1 MTRLAYFALFLIG
14 LSAIV
19 YALFSAAGGK
29 PPSNPLERYAVGEIE
44 KLDFSKAGT
53 SAAAAPFYLEDGT
66 PVTFETLRGKV
77 LLVNFWATW
86 CPPCEREMPSLGAL
100 QAARGGAGFEIVAV
114 SVDAEQDKAYAR
126 QRLKDLGAS
135 NLKFYIA
142 PPEQYEIVYDS
153 EVQGFPT
160 TILYNADLIEIAR
173 LSGDADWTSLEAI
186 GLIDALLER

>member
-53 SAAAAPFYLEDGT
+53 SAADAPFYLEDGT